1 MTTDIT
7 RRAIRTLFKPHTD
20 NSADS
25 DLLTALI
32 DNLDADAF
40 ETIVR
45 RYGAMVF
52 GVCQSLLGHRQDAED
67 AFQATFLV
75 LARKASSIAPR
86 SALAN
91 WLYGVARKAALKA
104 REINSRRQRREKP
117 IVGLP
122 EPACSEPDS
131 TSVELRALLDSKLAR
146 LPAHYRSVIVL
157 CDLQGFTRKDAARHL
172 GCPEGS
178 VSSRLSRAR
187 DILARRL
194 LRRGVALSLISAV
207 IPAQSTLGMSEAL
220 VVSTIQAATQVAT
233 PCPGI
238 DGMGMIPERVRYL
251 TEGVIRM
258 MTLSFRKM
266 LAAVCLVL
274 GIVSV
279 SAYGLVA
286 GTESP
291 PVVKPID
298 QPLSGNQAVPKANA
312 GIPGLK
318 DLQGRWTLVSCR
330 EKLVAIGIKDRKE
343 ERTEYWNQDTT
354 RSQGKISLV
363 IKDTS
368 FSMTQK
374 KKQEED
380 KRYEGKITFPTSD
393 LRAIDLLVDGT
404 TLKGIYSV
412 QGDVL
417 VLALGDE
424 RPTTFSTRS
433 GLSTRVFALARENAE
448 DK

>member
-7 RRAIRTLFKPHTD
+7 RRAIRSHFKPDAD
-20 NSADS
+20 NLTDS
-25 DLLTALI
+25 DLLTAFI

-52 GVCQSLLGHRQDAED
+52 GVCHSLLGHRQDAED

-86 SALAN
+86 GALAN
-91 WLYGVARKAALKA
+91 WLYGVARKASLKA
-104 REINSRRQRREKP
+104 REINARRQRRETP
-117 IVGLP
+117 IHGLP

-131 TSVELRALLDSKLAR
+131 TSAELRSLLDSELAR
-146 LPAHYRSVIVL
+146 LPVHYRSVIVL
-157 CDLQGFTRKDAARHL
+157 CDLQGLTRKEAARHL

-187 DILARRL
+187 DILAQRL
-194 LRRGVALSLISAV
+194 LRRGVALSLISA
-207 IPAQSTLGMSEAL
+207 IISAQSTFGMSEAL
-220 VVSTIQAATQVAT
+220 VVSTIQVATQVAT
-233 PCPGI
+233 RCPGI
-238 DGMGMIPERVRYL
+238 EGMGMIPEQVRYL

-266 LAAVCLVL
+266 LAAVCLVFS
-274 GIVSV
+274 IVSV

-286 GTESP
+286 GTEP
-291 PVVKPID
+291 PPAAK
-298 QPLSGNQAVPKANA
+298 QPDRPLTGAQTAPKAKE
-312 GIPGLK
+312 GIKHTRK
-318 DLQGRWTLVSCR
+318 DLQGRWALVSYR
-330 EKLVAIGIKDRKE
+330 ANSVGIGIFDGKE
-343 ERTEYWNQDTT
+343 ERTVFWNQDGTE
-354 RSQGKISLV
+354 SQGNVSLV

-374 KKQEED
+374 KKRED
-380 KRYEGKITFPTSD
+380 KRDEGQITFPTSD
-393 LRAIDLLVDGT
+393 LRAIDLHIDGNT
-404 TLKGIYSV
+404 RKGIFSV

-417 VLALGDE
+417 MLALGDE

-433 GLSTRVFALARENAE
+433 ALSTRVLVFVRENEE
-448 DK
+448 DE